1 MFGSSLPL
9 VVCRRAYVLFTVCY
23 LCLCGYSDVKYVLTM
38 RVTWWCLIRGRN
50 CLPFARTLVHPR
62 FVVASVLFIFLVF
75 SAVLFGL
82 FVLFLCLVY
91 PMLPVSLD
99 CSFLIASSGFSN
111 VYLAVLIRSFGV
123 FVSKNLTNLVFQSFD
138 FERIWWRLLQK
149 RIWWRLLQKRIWW
162 RLL

>member
-1 MFGSSLPL
+1 VLWCPLQFPHKRMFGSSLPL

-91 PMLPVSLD
+91 PMLPFSLE
-99 CSFLIASSGFSN
+99 CPSLIAPSSCVPCHFLWI
-111 VYLAVLIRSFGV
+111 VHLWLPLRYL
-123 FVSKNLTNLVFQSFD
+123 
-138 FERIWWRLLQK
+138 
-149 RIWWRLLQKRIWW
+149 
-162 RLL
+162 